1 MNTVNC
7 NIDRQPSEVTREPQI
22 VNGRHRDEVI
32 VKMASKIIGAALWTG
47 AWVVTIGYIVGWL
60 RF

>member
-7 NIDRQPSEVTREPQI
+7 NIDRQPNKAAREPQI
-22 VNGRHRDEVI
+22 VNGRRRDEVI
-32 VKMASKIIGAALWTG
+32 FKMASRIIGAALWTG